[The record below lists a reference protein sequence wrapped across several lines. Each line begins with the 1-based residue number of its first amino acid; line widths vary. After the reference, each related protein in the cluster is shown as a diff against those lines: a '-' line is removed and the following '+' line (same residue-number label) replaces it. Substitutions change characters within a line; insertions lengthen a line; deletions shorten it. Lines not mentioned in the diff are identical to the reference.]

1 MAEKLTK
8 DSEAQNWNL
17 AQLYQELPEAW
28 LLDAIYYL
36 EQTKVH
42 LEKALANLAELRE
55 KLKGEG

>member
-17 AQLYQELPEAW
+17 AQLYQELAEAW
-28 LLDAIYYL
+28 FLNAIYYL

-42 LEKALANLAELRE
+42 LEKALDNLAELKWE
-55 KLKGEG
+55 LE